1 MATTPALDFVLLYV
15 TNIEESLA
23 YYTQT
28 IGLKH
33 DPAQNSPFFRGF
45 TGDETA
51 IPFGIALPT
60 DDSRRPGMVEL
71 YFKTDDAESMR
82 SVLIDKGVHTTAIS
96 HKPFGSIF
104 TVDAP
109 DAHLV
114 TMLQEPA
121 R

>member
-1 MATTPALDFVLLYV
+1 MASTPVLDFVILYV
-15 TNIEESLA
+15 SNIEESLE
-23 YYTQT
+23 YYTKT

-33 DPAQNSPFFRGF
+33 DPQQASPVFRSF
-45 TGDETA
+45 TSDEGP

-71 YFKTDDAESMR
+71 YFKTDDVEKMR
-82 SVLIDKGVHTTAIS
+82 SVLVDKGIHTTPIT
-96 HKPFGSIF
+96 HQPFGSIF